1 MKDRNGY
8 IYKYAPDH
16 PFAQHHG
23 YVMEHRLVME
33 KHLGRYL
40 QPNEFID
47 HKDRV
52 VSNNQLENL
61 RLCTLSQNQWNRLK
75 QKNNT
80 SGYKGVSWHK
90 QGKKWRAIIQIYYK
104 YINLGLFPTKEEAA
118 SAYNE
123 AAKKYHGEFANVS

>member
-1 MKDRNGY
+1 
-8 IYKYAPDH
+8 
-16 PFAQHHG
+16 
-23 YVMEHRLVME
+23 ME

-80 SGYKGVSWHK
+80 RSDN
-90 QGKKWRAIIQIYYK
+90 GKKRTLPKVSIPKMNPKA
-104 YINLGLFPTKEEAA
+104 
-118 SAYNE
+118 
-123 AAKKYHGEFANVS
+123 AAKR